1 MLDCGFSVRQ
11 SSAQRGRTKA
21 FDSGPAGRS
30 LCAFSII
37 TDELARVRSLIE
49 RELSDCSEPVRGLA
63 AYVGSSRGKMVRPG
77 LVLLSGLACGKVTE
91 KHIRAA
97 AIVEMIHNA
106 TLLHDDVVD
115 EGKSRRGVPTLN
127 SLEGNESAVLLGDFV
142 LSRVFRMCMGLG
154 RRAAEVIASSA
165 ARTCEGELRQI
176 AQRGN
181 WRLSESEYIEIIAE
195 KTAAMFSG
203 ACELGAMLAGAGKPQ
218 VQMLADYGRKT
229 GIAFQITDDL
239 LDLTGDQ
246 DKTGKSVG
254 SDLDR
259 NKLTLPLIHFLQVA
273 DEEDKGGA
281 RGLLCCDG
289 SGRTKKPATQGRSA
303 LVKKLKRYG
312 SLAYAQRRAEELAEE
327 AMGAIAKLKDS
338 DAKLALIETARFVV
352 RRTA

>member
-1 MLDCGFSVRQ
+1 MQ
-11 SSAQRGRTKA
+11 SSAQSGRTTA
-21 FDSGPAGRS
+21 FDRGDATR
-30 LCAFSII
+30 LFCAFSII
-37 TDELARVRSLIE
+37 AEELAQVRLLIE

-63 AYVGSSRGKMVRPG
+63 AYVSSSRGKMVRPG

-115 EGKSRRGVPTLN
+115 EGESRRGVPTLN
-127 SLEGNESAVLLGDFV
+127 SMQGNESAVLLGDFL
-142 LSRVFRMCMGLG
+142 LSRVFGMCMGLG
-154 RRAAEVIASSA
+154 RREAGEIASFA

-181 WRLSESEYIEIIAE
+181 SRLSETEYIEIVAE

-203 ACELGAMLAGAGKPQ
+203 ACMLGSMLAGGGKPQ
-218 VQMLADYGRKT
+218 VRMLADYGRKT

-246 DKTGKSVG
+246 DKTGKTVG
-254 SDLDR
+254 NDLDK
-259 NKLTLPLIHFLQVA
+259 NKLTLPVIHFLQVA
-273 DEEDKGGA
+273 DEADKSGA

-289 SGRTKKPATQGRSA
+289 KKPESQGKAA
-303 LVKKLKRYG
+303 LVEKLKRYG
-312 SLAYAQRRAEELAEE
+312 SLTYAQRCAEGLAEE
-327 AMGAIAKLKDS
+327 AIEAIAKLKNGE
-338 DAKLALIETARFVV
+338 AKRALIETARFVV

>member
-1 MLDCGFSVRQ
+1 M
-11 SSAQRGRTKA
+11 
-21 FDSGPAGRS
+21 
-30 LCAFSII
+30 
-37 TDELARVRSLIE
+37 RSLIE

-63 AYVGSSRGKMVRPG
+63 AYVSSSRGKMVRPG

-115 EGKSRRGVPTLN
+115 EGKSRRGIPTLN
-127 SLEGNESAVLLGDFV
+127 SMQGNESAVLLGDFL
-142 LSRVFRMCMGLG
+142 LSRVFGMCMGLG
-154 RRAAEVIASSA
+154 RRAAEEIASLA

-181 WRLSESEYIEIIAE
+181 SRLSETEYIEIVAE

-203 ACELGAMLAGAGKPQ
+203 ACVLGAMLAGAGKSQ
-218 VQMLADYGRKT
+218 VRMLADYGRKT

-246 DKTGKSVG
+246 DKTGKTVG
-254 SDLDR
+254 NDIDK
-259 NKLTLPLIHFLQVA
+259 NKLTLPVIHFLQVA
-273 DEEDKGGA
+273 DEADKSGA
-281 RGLLCCDG
+281 RGLLHCDG
-289 SGRTKKPATQGRSA
+289 KKAGSQGKAA
-303 LVKKLKRYG
+303 LVEKLKRYG
-312 SLAYAQRRAEELAEE
+312 SLGYAQHRAEGLAEE
-327 AMGAIAKLKDS
+327 ATGAIAKLKDS
-338 DAKLALIETARFVV
+338 DAKRALIETARFVV

>member
-1 MLDCGFSVRQ
+1 MQ
-11 SSAQRGRTKA
+11 SSAQSGRATA
-21 FDSGPAGRS
+21 FDWGAGNRS

-37 TDELARVRSLIE
+37 AEELAQVRSLIE
-49 RELSDCSEPVRGLA
+49 RELLDCSEPVRGLA
-63 AYVGSSRGKMVRPG
+63 AYVSSSKGKMVRPG

-127 SLEGNESAVLLGDFV
+127 SMQGNESAVLLGDFL

-154 RRAAEVIASSA
+154 RRAAEVIASFA

-203 ACELGAMLAGAGKPQ
+203 ACVLGAMLAGAGKSQ

-239 LDLTGDQ
+239 LDLIGDETQ
-246 DKTGKSVG
+246 TGKQVG
-254 SDLDR
+254 NDLDK
-259 NKLTLPLIHFLQVA
+259 NKLTLPVIHFLQVA
-273 DEEDKGGA
+273 DEA
-281 RGLLCCDG
+281 NRGETEKLLCHD
-289 SGRTKKPATQGRSA
+289 SAGRTR
-303 LVKKLKRYG
+303 
-312 SLAYAQRRAEELAEE
+312 
-327 AMGAIAKLKDS
+327 
-338 DAKLALIETARFVV
+338 
-352 RRTA
+352 